1 MRLFSKLL
9 FFGVFLL
16 YLSSLALPHNPV
28 VATSPYQPVYSIPT
42 VRVASPP
49 SIQRISDP
57 VPVIRCTCRKTHC
70 LKLSLC
76 SPCLMIRYCECLKA
90 GKVCSSSC
98 SCVGCL
104 NQEGNEARQK
114 AINFLKLRN
123 VKAYKRLVSK
133 EVWILEG
140 VLCVEQYQ

>member
-1 MRLFSKLL
+1 MLLFSKLL
-9 FFGVFLL
+9 FFGVSFI
-16 YLSSLALPHNPV
+16 SFPFLALPHNPV

-42 VRVASPP
+42 VHVASPP
-49 SIQRISDP
+49 SIQTISDP

-76 SPCLMIRYCECLKA
+76 SPCLMFRYCECLKA

-133 EVWILEG
+133 EVWIFLEE
-140 VLCVEQYQ
+140 LYA